1 MSFSDEAWA
10 SVRPWF
16 DAILRHPFIA
26 ALADGS
32 LEEAAFVRYLVDDA
46 HYLEQYA
53 RVLALV
59 AARAPDATGIE
70 LFATSAVGA
79 IAAERELH
87 RGFLGPRGLDPDAVP
102 GVGDVPVPGPSPTCV
117 AYTGYLLQ
125 LAHGAPVEVAIA
137 GVLPCF
143 RVYAE
148 VGAALQQRRAPGE
161 HPYAAWIDTYAAPE
175 FQEAVDAV
183 ERYADLL
190 RGERAAMLAAYATA
204 TRYEWMFWD
213 AAWSGEDWPARPI
226 VAGPHRST

>member
-1 MSFSDEAWA
+1 MVSFSEEAWG

-32 LEEAAFVRYLVDDA
+32 LEEATFVRYLVDDA

-53 RVLALV
+53 RVLALL
-59 AARAPDATGIE
+59 AARAPDAVGIE

-87 RGFLGPRGLDPDAVP
+87 RGFLGPRGLDPDVAR
-102 GVGDVPVPGPSPTCV
+102 GVGDVPVPEPSTTGV

-125 LAHGAPVEVAIA
+125 LASSAPLEVAIA

-148 VGAALQQRRAPGE
+148 VGASLQLRRAPGV
-161 HPYAAWIDTYAAPE
+161 HPYAAWIDTYADPE
-175 FQEAVDAV
+175 FQEAVDEV

-190 RGERAAMLAAYATA
+190 RGERAAMLAAYETA

-213 AAWSGEDWPARPI
+213 AAWRGEHWPVRP
-226 VAGPHRST
+226 VTS